1 MRKIP
6 SIVEV
11 MRENERVIADGM
23 QELIRVL
30 MQALSVREP
39 RT

>member
-1 MRKIP
+1 MKRIP

-39 RT
+39 R